1 MNQISLKINQL
12 IQNITPTIKRYRVW
26 IIVII
31 SCLIVGGFWL
41 KVNGLINVQRDESTY
56 QSALSKSDVPKFNQ
70 TTLDKIKQLR
80 DSGAKNP
87 GTDYSNNRT
96 NPFAE

>member
-1 MNQISLKINQL
+1 MDQITLKISQAK
-12 IQNITPTIKRYRVW
+12 QKITPVIKRYRVW
-26 IIVII
+26 LIILASI
-31 SCLIVGGFWL
+31 LIVGGFWL
-41 KVNGLINVQRDESTY
+41 KVNGLINVERDEPTY
-56 QSALSKSDVPKFNQ
+56 QSALSKSDIPKFNQ
-70 TTLDKIKQLR
+70 ATLDKIKALR